1 MVELVRRGPR
11 DWNNYHES
19 LEPRDDALIY
29 KFKGGG
35 GNDPA
40 ALFARTAALLGEL
53 MENAARADTTVL
65 SLGSSWSFSD
75 ILKSDGWLL
84 KTALPNQIYLL
95 QEAQLDSRATARD
108 RLVLASAG
116 TTIQRLNDFLE
127 PKLSLTTSGAHDG
140 QTVAGMIGTGT
151 HGSVIGYGAFQ
162 NQVRGVHLVTGPGT
176 SVWLERPEAPCL
188 DAAFVRGFASTLVR
202 DADLFEAAL
211 VHLGGLGIVNAV
223 LLEAAPGYTVGVVKR
238 KHVLDEAA
246 LAELE
251 SGDFRAFAKRVWADS
266 PDEVPVP
273 YFVEVILNPFRP
285 YLGYSEDPAPAL
297 VILLFKGPAGEE
309 REPAPRPLAEDALN
323 LIGEGA
329 KAEALALDD
338 YRSIPPNW
346 VARIVDR
353 LFKTEPRTGRRPR
366 QVTWG
371 DANGE
376 HHALPFDI
384 ELYNA
389 AYALPR
395 GRLREALRT
404 MLDAF
409 NTSGGGHLVFTLRFV
424 TKAQGHLA
432 FTRFDDTVV
441 VNLDGLRKPQSSDAA
456 KRVALAL
463 ETAGIGFSQHWGKQ
477 GVISPARV
485 IAGFGDPAVHGTKAW
500 RWRNARLTLLSDPR
514 MRRVIRTR
522 QLEEWGLA

>member
-19 LEPRDDALIY
+19 LEPRDDAFIY

-95 QEAQLDSRATARD
+95 KEEQLHRDATARD

-162 NQVRGVHLVTGPGT
+162 NQVRGVHLVTGAGS
-176 SVWLERPEAPCL
+176 SVWLERPDAPCL
-188 DAAFVRGFASTLVR
+188 DDAFVRRFATRLER
-202 DADLFEAAL
+202 NTDLFDAAL

-223 LLEAAPGYTVGVVKR
+223 LLEATPGYTIGVVRRKR
-238 KHVLDEAA
+238 ILDDAA
-246 LAELE
+246 LRELE
-251 SGDFRAFAKRVWADS
+251 AGDFHAFARRVWTDA
-266 PDEVPVP
+266 PGEVPPP
-273 YFVEVILNPFRP
+273 YYVEVILNPFRP
-285 YLGYSEDPAPAL
+285 YVGYSDDPAPAL
-297 VILLFKGPAGEE
+297 VILFFKGPPKAE
-309 REPAPRPLAEDALN
+309 REPEPRPLAEDALN

-329 KAEALALDD
+329 RAEALALAD
-338 YRSIPPNW
+338 YRSIPPHW
-346 VARIVDR
+346 VAWIVDR
-353 LFKTEPRTGRRPR
+353 MFKTEPRTGRPPRP
-366 QVTWG
+366 VTWG

-376 HHALPFDI
+376 HHPLPFDI

-395 GRLREALRT
+395 AQLREALGR

-424 TKAQGHLA
+424 TKARGHMA
-432 FTRFDDTVV
+432 FTRFDETVV
-441 VNLDGLRKPQSSDAA
+441 VNLDGLRKPQSAEAA
-456 KRVALAL
+456 RRVALAL
-463 ETAGIGFSQHWGKQ
+463 ETAGIEFSQHWGKQ

-485 IAGFGDPAVHGTKAW
+485 IDGFGDPTMKDTKAW
-500 RWRNARLTLLSDPR
+500 KWRNARLTLLDDAR
-514 MRRVIRTR
+514 MLRVVRTA